1 MAFAARWDSR
11 SKYLNEID
19 ELIIPFHGTTEKLTD
34 FLEAHADQRIIVDI
48 KEPWRSFFGVIF
60 APIGE
65 KYTNIA
71 LRLSELNMDII
82 PDIKKTKISYF
93 TTEVAVEWEK
103 FQELVSYGVSDI
115 YIGEQ
120 LGFELDDVGRAAA
133 RAGIRTRIFPNI
145 AQSART
151 NTDPLKKFFLRPE
164 DVDLY
169 NRRYISTFEFYIP
182 IGIDLNWDV
191 LYRAYAINKKWTGRL
206 DEIIIGLDSDIDST
220 FISPYWASARMTCH
234 RKCLKYSDC
243 NTCEK
248 IYDLSKSLEAIQ
260 IMPKPPKD
268 TKIAAKET
276 MQILDNN
283 NIESESPS
291 PAPIVPNF

>member
-11 SKYLNEID
+11 SKYLNDID
-19 ELIIPFHGTTEKLTD
+19 ELIIPFHGTTDKLTD
-34 FLEAHADQRIIVDI
+34 FLDAHIDQRVIVDI
-48 KEPWRSFFGVIF
+48 QEPWRSFFGAIF

-71 LRLSELNMDII
+71 LRLSEVNMDII
-82 PDIKKTKISYF
+82 PDIKKTKIPYF
-93 TTEVAVEWEK
+93 TTEVVVEWEK

-120 LGFELDDVGRAAA
+120 LGFELDDVGRASA
-133 RAGIRTRIFPNI
+133 RAGIRTRIFPNV

-243 NTCEK
+243 NICGQL
-248 IYDLSKSLEAIQ
+248 YNLSKSLAAIRV
-260 IMPKPPKD
+260 MPKPPVD
-268 TKIAAKET
+268 TKAAAKET
-276 MQILDNN
+276 MKTIDRKTIDAEEPLD
-283 NIESESPS
+283 P
-291 PAPIVPNF
+291 PIVPNF

>member
-11 SKYLNEID
+11 SKYLNDID
-19 ELIIPFHGTTEKLTD
+19 ELIIPFHGTTDKLTD
-34 FLEAHADQRIIVDI
+34 FLDAHIDQRVIVDI
-48 KEPWRSFFGVIF
+48 QEPWRNFFGAIF
-60 APIGE
+60 TPIGE

-71 LRLSELNMDII
+71 LRLSELNMELI
-82 PDIKKTKISYF
+82 PDIKRTKIPYF
-93 TTEVAVEWEK
+93 TNEVVVEWEK
-103 FQELVSYGVSDI
+103 FQELVNYGVSDI
-115 YIGEQ
+115 YIGER

-133 RAGIRTRIFPNI
+133 RAGIRTRIFPNV
-145 AQSART
+145 AQSARM

-182 IGIDLNWDV
+182 IGVDLNWDV

-206 DEIIIGLDSDIDST
+206 DEIIIGLDSDIDNT

-243 NTCEK
+243 NICGE
-248 IYDLSKSLEAIQ
+248 IYDLSKSLAAIRV
-260 IMPKPPKD
+260 MPKPPKN
-268 TKIAAKET
+268 TKIAAKEI
-276 MQILDNN
+276 MQTLDTQ
-283 NIESESPS
+283 NIQIKDNP
-291 PAPIVPNF
+291 PMPVIPNF

>member
-48 KEPWRSFFGVIF
+48 KEPWRNFFGAIF

-71 LRLSELNMDII
+71 LRLSELNKEAIS
-82 PDIKKTKISYF
+82 DIKNTKIPYF
-93 TTEVAVEWEK
+93 STEIAVEWEK
-103 FQELVSYGVSDI
+103 FHELVNYGVSDI

-120 LGFELDDVGRAAA
+120 LGFELDDVGRASA
-133 RAGIRTRIFPNI
+133 RAGIRTRIFPNV
-145 AQSART
+145 AQSALT
-151 NTDPLKKFFLRPE
+151 ETKPLKKFFLRPE

-182 IGIDLNWDV
+182 IGTDLNWDV

-206 DEIIIGLDSDIDST
+206 DEIIIGLDSDINNT
-220 FISPYWASARMTCH
+220 FISPYWASARMICH

-276 MQILDNN
+276 MKVLDNN
-283 NIESESPS
+283 NIESESPP

>member
-11 SKYLNEID
+11 SKYLNDID
-19 ELIIPFHGTTEKLTD
+19 ELIIPFHGTTDKLTD

-48 KEPWRSFFGVIF
+48 QEPWRSFFGVIF
-60 APIGE
+60 TPIGE
-65 KYTNIA
+65 KYTNVA
-71 LRLSELNMDII
+71 LRLSEVNEDII
-82 PDIKKTKISYF
+82 TDIKKTKIPYF
-93 TTEVAVEWEK
+93 TTEVVVEWEK
-103 FQELVSYGVSDI
+103 FRELINYGVSDV

-120 LGFELDDVGRAAA
+120 LGFELDDVGRTAA

-145 AQSART
+145 SQSACT
-151 NTDPLKKFFLRPE
+151 KTPPLKHFFMRPE

-191 LYRAYAINKKWTGRL
+191 LYRAYAINKKWSGPL
-206 DEIIIGLDSDIDST
+206 NEIIIGLDSDIDST
-220 FISPYWASARMTCH
+220 FISSYWAPARMTCH

-243 NTCEK
+243 NICNA
-248 IYDLSKSLEAIQ
+248 IYDLSKSLAEIR
-260 IMPKPPKD
+260 IMPKLPVD
-268 TKIAAKET
+268 TKATAKEI
-276 MQILDNN
+276 MK
-283 NIESESPS
+283 IEDTKSITSEEAP